1 MPVLTVSER
10 AYAMLQRLAVP
21 FEDDPNSVVERLCD
35 AEVARSGAES
45 GRTETVRA
53 GSGMARDMPAR
64 TAHPLWLAPEGPDDL
79 TYSRVVRAKVGDEEI
94 RRPNWNKLMRT
105 MHVMACAA
113 LGSFEELARVST
125 ANLRAGR
132 FEERGFEYLPEA
144 DLSIQGQDANLAW
157 KHTLRLAKALDA
169 ALLVQFEWRVTEG
182 AAHPGRAGVL
192 AWAPDSRDGNS
203 TGLELLRALSQGLAE
218 LYGARLQGV
227 YLFGSYARGEAGPE
241 SDVDVLVVLDRI
253 DGYGEEVARSGEII
267 AELSLE
273 HEVSIAPVFVTA
285 DAWREADTVFLANVR
300 EEAVVA

>member
-1 MPVLTVSER
+1 
-10 AYAMLQRLAVP
+10 
-21 FEDDPNSVVERLCD
+21 
-35 AEVARSGAES
+35 
-45 GRTETVRA
+45 
-53 GSGMARDMPAR
+53 
-64 TAHPLWLAPEGPDDL
+64 
-79 TYSRVVRAKVGDEEI
+79 VVRAKVGEEEI

-105 MHVMACAA
+105 MHVLACPA
-113 LGSFEELARVST
+113 LGSFEELAKVST

-157 KHTLRLAKALDA
+157 KHTLWLAKALGV
-169 ALLVQFEWRVTEG
+169 ALHVQFEWRVTEG
-182 AAHPGRAGVL
+182 AAHPGRAGIL
-192 AWAPDSRDGNS
+192 AWAPDSRNGNT
-203 TGLELLRALSQGLAE
+203 TGPDLLQALSQGLAE

-253 DGYGEEVARSGEII
+253 DGYGEEVARSGELI

-273 HEVSIAPVFVTA
+273 HEASIAPVFVTA

-300 EEAVVA
+300 EEAVAA